1 MKLGTFKGGVHPNDG
16 KDMSKNT
23 PIKEILPKGHLVY
36 PMSQH
41 IGAPAK
47 PIVAVGDKVLVGQKI
62 GEATGFISANIVSSV
77 SGIVKAIEPRL
88 TASGNKVISIIIEND
103 NEYKKVDGIREKRD
117 YKKLSKEEIRN
128 YVKEAGIVGLGGAG
142 FPNHVKLTPK
152 DDNAIDYV
160 IVNAVEC
167 EPYLTSDYR
176 VMLEMPEKIVGGL
189 KVILA
194 LFPNAKGI
202 IAIEGN
208 KPDAIKVLRKAVEG
222 EKNIEVSVLKT
233 KYPQGS
239 ERKLIFA
246 TTGRKINSSMLP
258 ADAGCVVDNVDT
270 VVSIYMAVCE
280 STPLMRKIIT
290 VTGDAIKEPRNFEVK
305 IGTSY
310 SQLVEEAGGFIE
322 RPEKIISGG
331 PMMGTAIFSLDIPVT
346 KTSSALLAFTKDE
359 VAENEPTA
367 CIRCG
372 RCVEVCPS
380 SLIPQKI
387 IENVDGLD
395 NESFIALNGME
406 CYECGSCTYI
416 CPAKRRLTQ
425 AFKQSRKSVL
435 DSRRKK

>member
-1 MKLGTFKGGVHPNDG
+1 
-16 KDMSKNT
+16 
-23 PIKEILPKGHLVY
+23 
-36 PMSQH
+36 
-41 IGAPAK
+41 
-47 PIVAVGDKVLVGQKI
+47 
-62 GEATGFISANIVSSV
+62 
-77 SGIVKAIEPRL
+77 
-88 TASGNKVISIIIEND
+88 
-103 NEYKKVDGIREKRD
+103 
-117 YKKLSKEEIRN
+117 
-128 YVKEAGIVGLGGAG
+128 
-142 FPNHVKLTPK
+142 
-152 DDNAIDYV
+152 
-160 IVNAVEC
+160 
-167 EPYLTSDYR
+167 
-176 VMLEMPEKIVGGL
+176 
-189 KVILA
+189 
-194 LFPNAKGI
+194 
-202 IAIEGN
+202 
-208 KPDAIKVLRKAVEG
+208 
-222 EKNIEVSVLKT
+222 
-233 KYPQGS
+233 
-239 ERKLIFA
+239 
-246 TTGRKINSSMLP
+246 MLP

-270 VVSIYMAVCE
+270 VVAIYMAVCE

-290 VTGDAIKEPRNFEVK
+290 VTGDAINEPRNFQVK

-310 SQLVEEAGGFIE
+310 SELVEEAGGFKE

-346 KTSSALLAFTKDE
+346 KTSSALLAFTRDE

-406 CYECGSCTYI
+406 CYECGSCTYV

>member
-1 MKLGTFKGGVHPNDG
+1 MKLGTFKGGVHQNDG

-23 PIKEILPKGHLVY
+23 PIKEIIPKEYLVY
-36 PMSQH
+36 PISQH
-41 IGAPAK
+41 IGVPAK
-47 PIVAVGDKVLVGQKI
+47 PIVAVGDKVLAGQKI
-62 GEATGFISANIVSSV
+62 GEAAGFISANIVSSV

-88 TASGNKVISIIIEND
+88 TVSGNKIISIVIEND
-103 NEYKKVDGIREKRD
+103 NEYKNIDGIGVKRD
-117 YKKLSKEEIRN
+117 YTKLSKEEIRN

-152 DDNAIDYV
+152 DDNSIDYV

-194 LFPNAKGI
+194 LFPRAKGI
-202 IAIEGN
+202 IAIEDN

-222 EKNIEVSVLKT
+222 EKNISISVLKT

-270 VVSIYMAVCE
+270 VVAIYMAVCE

-290 VTGDAIKEPRNFEVK
+290 VTGNAIKEPRNFEVK

-310 SQLVEEAGGFIE
+310 SQLVEEVGGFIE

-395 NESFIALNGME
+395 NESFIELNGME